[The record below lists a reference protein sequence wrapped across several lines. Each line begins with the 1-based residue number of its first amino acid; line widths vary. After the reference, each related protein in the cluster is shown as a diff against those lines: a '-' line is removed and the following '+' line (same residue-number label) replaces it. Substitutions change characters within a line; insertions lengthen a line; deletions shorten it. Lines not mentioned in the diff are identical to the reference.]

1 MTTLMPT
8 LTPTLTPRDQLC
20 FGVRPLNKVA
30 VSSTP
35 HPPANFALGSDPKA
49 KLIEPEEI
57 L

>member
-8 LTPTLTPRDQLC
+8 LMPTLIPRDQLC

-30 VSSTP
+30 VSSTS

>member
-1 MTTLMPT
+1 MAT
-8 LTPTLTPRDQLC
+8 LTLRDQLC

-30 VSSTP
+30 FCSIP
-35 HPPANFALGSDPKA
+35 HQPIDFALGSDPKA

>member
-1 MTTLMPT
+1 MTI
-8 LTPTLTPRDQLC
+8 LTPTLKPRDQLC
-20 FGVRPLNKVA
+20 FGVRPQNKVA

>member
-1 MTTLMPT
+1 MKILTL
-8 LTPTLTPRDQLC
+8 RDQLC

-30 VSSTP
+30 VSSTL